1 MNKLSDMLF
10 RYIER
15 QTKQH
20 ADLRKYIEEPFLEQI
35 KDDDEQIIGEDEISQ
50 GDQKLKD
57 VMETQQVKEAE
68 DKVEN
73 KVEVENKD
81 KVENKVED
89 KSDDKEEIKEEGK
102 EEQKEEEQ
110 IVEEEK
116 EGDKKEEVVRP
127 PPLPLNK
134 EFVEKCMDDQAKDI
148 IGSI

>member
-15 QTKQH
+15 QKKQH
-20 ADLRKYIEEPFLEQI
+20 ADLRKYIEEPFLEQT
-35 KDDDEQIIGEDEISQ
+35 KDDDEHITGEDEISQ

-57 VMETQQVKEAE
+57 VVETQKVKEVKN
-68 DKVEN
+68 KVEN
-73 KVEVENKD
+73 KLKD
-81 KVENKVED
+81 KIED
-89 KSDDKEEIKEEGK
+89 KLDNKEETKEEVK
-102 EEQKEEEQ
+102 EEQREEEKQ

-134 EFVEKCMDDQAKDI
+134 DFVEKCMDSQAKDI